1 MAHSWSPMKIDN
13 RTLEAAFSSFCK
25 KAGFRKTIQ
34 RRIVYGLFYGG
45 SKHLSVEDIM
55 AIISKK
61 NPGLREESVYRI
73 LGDFEREGYIR
84 KVDVPGVK
92 KYEYASERH
101 GHFLCSKCGKIM
113 DVDVSFIP
121 IPEVLAGA
129 SDVSVTFN
137 GICPSCAQKN
147 CKAQ

>member
-1 MAHSWSPMKIDN
+1 MLMLDAMKIGEK
-13 RTLEAAFSSFCK
+13 TFEASFEAFCQ
-25 KAGFRKTIQ
+25 KAGFRRTIQ
-34 RRIVYGLFYGG
+34 RRIVYGLFFGG
-45 SKHLSVEDIM
+45 CKHLSVEDIM

-84 KVDVPGVK
+84 KVEVPGIR

-101 GHFLCSKCGKIM
+101 GHFLCSKCGKIW
-113 DVDVSFIP
+113 DVDIFSVS

-129 SDVSVTFN
+129 SDVNVTFN
-137 GICPSCAQKN
+137 GICPSCAQKKR
-147 CKAQ
+147 KA

>member
-1 MAHSWSPMKIDN
+1 MAHSSPPMKIDDKI
-13 RTLEAAFSSFCK
+13 LEAAFAAFCQ

-45 SKHLSVEDIM
+45 RRHLSVEDIM
-55 AIISKK
+55 SIISKK
-61 NPGLREESVYRI
+61 SPGLREESIYRI

-92 KYEYASERH
+92 KYVYASERH

-113 DVDVSFIP
+113 DVDVSSIS
-121 IPEVLAGA
+121 IPESLSGV
-129 SDVSVTFN
+129 SDISVTFN
-137 GICPSCAQKN
+137 GVCPSCAQKKR
-147 CKAQ
+147 KA